1 MKPIKDILG
10 DTKPKNVKKVTK
22 AFENG
27 GWKFKACPNCGVSQK
42 LTSAEFK
49 ALKKA

>member
-22 AFENG
+22 AYLLDTAFPSWWLEAQG
-27 GWKFKACPNCGVSQK
+27 LS
-42 LTSAEFK
+42 
-49 ALKKA
+49 